1 MSLFKRHL
9 QSIKINHSKN
19 TMNCETKIMPIP
31 DTVYISMSQHIGAP
45 CAPIVKEGDK
55 LTVGQKIGDSASVVS
70 APVHSSVSGTVVSI
84 DEFMSILGTMDQTVV
99 IKTDKKQT
107 PYPELQI
114 PKTETREEFLA
125 AVRESGLVG
134 LGGAAFPTH
143 VKYNPKNKDQV
154 KTLVINGAECEPFI
168 TSDYRTMLEDSQNI
182 VDGITIIMKHL
193 NLERC
198 FIGIEDNKPKAIETL
213 KDITES
219 SKSISVVKL
228 KARYPQGAERVLI
241 YETTGKVLAPGKL
254 PADIGV
260 IVSNISTAAFLGQY
274 FKTGMPLISK
284 RITVDGNAV
293 SNPNNLIAPIGTQIF
308 EIINFCGGYKKVPK
322 KIIMGGPMMGR
333 TIYHDGK
340 PLIKNNNAILAFDET
355 QALVQKETACIN
367 CGNCAR
373 VCPLRLMPTSIA
385 RAYKNNDVASLKE
398 LKVSIC
404 MECGCCSYVC
414 PAKRQVNL
422 INRLAKA
429 KVRMAEQNGKI

>member
-1 MSLFKRHL
+1 
-9 QSIKINHSKN
+9 
-19 TMNCETKIMPIP
+19 
-31 DTVYISMSQHIGAP
+31 
-45 CAPIVKEGDK
+45 
-55 LTVGQKIGDSASVVS
+55 
-70 APVHSSVSGTVVSI
+70 
-84 DEFMSILGTMDQTVV
+84 
-99 IKTDKKQT
+99 
-107 PYPELQI
+107 
-114 PKTETREEFLA
+114 
-125 AVRESGLVG
+125 
-134 LGGAAFPTH
+134 
-143 VKYNPKNKDQV
+143 
-154 KTLVINGAECEPFI
+154 
-168 TSDYRTMLEDSQNI
+168 MLEDSQNI
-182 VDGITIIMKHL
+182 VDGITTIMKHL

-198 FIGIEDNKPKAIETL
+198 FIGIEDNKPKAIEML
-213 KDITES
+213 KNMTEG

-308 EIINFCGGYKKVPK
+308 EIIDFCGGYKKVPK

-355 QALVQKETACIN
+355 QALVHKETACIN